1 MMKATRYEEEHI
13 NPKIEAMVS
22 FSAAPAV
29 NQALEALDRGDAV
42 MAERKLRA
50 HLSRNSQMTQTRC
63 WRRSRFINSQRTLK
77 SSMRCTP
84 THPTPSRE
92 RGQRSGPLRI

>member
-1 MMKATRYEEEHI
+1 MFISPHISSHRSSTGTSIRRPGQRQTSATRFTLPVVFGAGFALMMKATRYEEEHI

-42 MAERKLRA
+42 MAERKLRPISLETA
-50 HLSRNSQMTQTRC
+50 
-63 WRRSRFINSQRTLK
+63 K
-77 SSMRCTP
+77 
-84 THPTPSRE
+84 
-92 RGQRSGPLRI
+92 